1 MIEITKNT
9 NMSVAIAKK
18 FLIIATMQVGLIGAS
33 AALPVTVSAVKDK
46 TTGIDCSKTDCSDP
60 AADPKAKCNR
70 DGCDLVDK
78 YINPT
83 IKLLSGI
90 VGLIAAISLIAG
102 GIQYSAAG
110 GDPQKISAAK
120 NRISKTILALVAYM
134 FLFAFLQFI
143 VPGGVFR

>member
-1 MIEITKNT
+1 MFASTTK
-9 NMSVAIAKK
+9 KL
-18 FLIIATMQVGLIGAS
+18 LIIAVLQAGLFGLFMALPNHVS
-33 AALPVTVSAVKDK
+33 AAND
-46 TTGIDCSKTDCSDP
+46 TTKSGIDCTKVDCTDP
-60 AADPKAKCNR
+60 AAKKYDKKHKCNR

-83 IKLLSGI
+83 IELLSGI
-90 VGLIAAISLIAG
+90 IGLIASISLIAG

-134 FLFAFLQFI
+134 FLAAFLQFI